1 MPKTAG
7 VVTIQETR
15 DAAAA
20 AQQYADGLR
29 TGNIKAVQDVYHQDA
44 TISGL
49 PSDATHPVVCPIKS
63 LYDNIERHN
72 GAPEAQTRVDVL
84 AMTPT
89 TAAVRVEIETGGND
103 DYIDFLTLVKIDGKW
118 TIVAKVF
125 HAYY

>member
-1 MPKTAG
+1 MPKTAD
-7 VVTIQETR
+7 VVTIQETN

-20 AQQYADGLR
+20 AQQYVDGLR
-29 TGNIKAVQDVYHQDA
+29 TGDVKAVQDVFHQDS

-63 LYDNIERHN
+63 LYDTIERRG
-72 GAPEAQTRVDVL
+72 GASKAQTRVDVL

-89 TAAVRVEIETGGND
+89 TAAVRVEIETGGSD